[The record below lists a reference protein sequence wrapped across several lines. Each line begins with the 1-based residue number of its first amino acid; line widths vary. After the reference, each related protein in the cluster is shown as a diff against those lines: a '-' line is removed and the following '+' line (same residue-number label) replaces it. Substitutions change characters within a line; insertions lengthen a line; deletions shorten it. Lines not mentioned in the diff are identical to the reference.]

1 MSIGNRVYRKGLKS
15 ILSLSSTSWIDRFS
29 DELLRIRVSIQEILR
44 QREAREQF
52 IVLPEIFST
61 KGDKL
66 VRSILESNAPWD
78 GIEVPRCDIPGMLT
92 DSEKKYYCYIT
103 AFYSGWGEIVELGP
117 WLGLSTFFVGSS
129 LLTNSNFIDR
139 KLYVF
144 DDFTWRTSWMDK
156 WLVGTDIV
164 SPGNHASFQQ
174 IFESQLGDL
183 MKNIIVERRK
193 ICDYDGNEDLPTLD
207 WHGGPIEL
215 LVVDCGRSLAVNDA
229 WWTIF
234 SSRFVPDK
242 TLIIMQ
248 DWQNHKRV
256 PEVYWENTK
265 IFTDSKG
272 QQLDLIHEVKNAG
285 IATFLYRGA
294 SNA

>member
-1 MSIGNRVYRKGLKS
+1 MSIGGRIYRKSLNS
-15 ILSLSSTSWIDRFS
+15 ILPLLRTSWIDKFS
-29 DELLRIRVSIQEILR
+29 DELLRIRISTQEILR
-44 QREAREQF
+44 QREARRQF
-52 IVLPEIFST
+52 AVLPEISAT
-61 KGDKL
+61 KGEPL
-66 VRSILESNAPWD
+66 VRSIMESNAPWD

-92 DSEKKYYCYIT
+92 ESEKKYYCYIA

-117 WLGLSTFFVGSS
+117 WLGLSTFYVASS
-129 LLTNSNFIDR
+129 LLANSHFNNR

-144 DDFTWRTSWMDK
+144 DDFTWRASWMNK
-156 WLVGTDIV
+156 WLVGTDILA
-164 SPGNHASFQQ
+164 PGNHASFQQ

-183 MKNIIVERRK
+183 MKDIIVQRRK
-193 ICDYDGNEDLPTLD
+193 ICDYDGNEDLPTLE
-207 WHGGPIEL
+207 WHGGPIEV
-215 LVVDCGRSLAVNDA
+215 LVVDCGRSLAVNEA

-234 SSRFVPDK
+234 SSSFVPNK

-256 PEVYWENTK
+256 PELFWENTK

-285 IATFLYRGA
+285 IATFLFRG
-294 SNA
+294 

>member
-1 MSIGNRVYRKGLKS
+1 M
-15 ILSLSSTSWIDRFS
+15 
-29 DELLRIRVSIQEILR
+29 
-44 QREAREQF
+44 
-52 IVLPEIFST
+52 
-61 KGDKL
+61 
-66 VRSILESNAPWD
+66 ESNAPWD

-92 DSEKKYYCYIT
+92 ESEKKYYCYIA

-117 WLGLSTFFVGSS
+117 WLGLSTFYVASS
-129 LLTNSNFIDR
+129 LLANSHFNNR

-156 WLVGTDIV
+156 WLVGTNIIP
-164 SPGNHASFQQ
+164 PGNHASFQQ

-183 MKNIIVERRK
+183 MKDIIVQRRK
-193 ICDYDGNEDLPTLD
+193 ICDYDGNENLPTLE
-207 WHGGPIEL
+207 WHGGPIEV
-215 LVVDCGRSLAVNDA
+215 LVVDCGRSLAVNEA

-234 SSRFVPDK
+234 SSSFVPDK

-256 PEVYWENTK
+256 PEVFWENTK

-285 IATFLYRGA
+285 IATFLYRGE